1 MIKFSQ
7 SLAHYPSKE
16 FSQILKD
23 EIEQCDKKSLPL
35 EKGTA
40 QGGYVSDEPI
50 TATVLRVADNSNTI
64 QADVGIFFTEIVIC
78 CGCGDDPMPTNTY
91 CEMSFDID
99 KQTAETEIKL
109 ISLEN

>member
-7 SLAHYPSKE
+7 SLTYYPSKE
-16 FSQILKD
+16 FSKILKD
-23 EIEQCDKKSLPL
+23 EIEQCDKKLLPL

-50 TATVLRVADNSNTI
+50 TATVLRVTEKNDII

-91 CEMSFDID
+91 CEMRLLIN
-99 KQTAETEIKL
+99 KQTSDTEIR
-109 ISLEN
+109 IID